1 MGKLGTGLFS
11 HPNLPI
17 LIVLFLNLRVATQ
30 ILILYDMNVFS
41 SLSNLLINQQ
51 FENLPVG
58 IAVVNNDYRILNSNP
73 AWNEFARSALDLDS
87 KTIRSGISL
96 ADLSNCRIEIIPLIN
111 QALKGETFNKAQ
123 VRIKT
128 AGVLTYWDL
137 NFSPLLEQD
146 IVVAVQ
152 MVTIDRTEQ
161 VIGRMV
167 LENEIEQQSKD
178 LITLLQVAKT
188 VGSSLSLEEVLRRI
202 LSEMVRVVEYDGCVI
217 YTLADNQLIVR
228 AVTGI
233 LQGTLTVGE
242 AFPVDNELDQQLLC
256 CDSAITIGDVEGD
269 EEPARLFR
277 TRWRN
282 PLPGVRAWMGI
293 NLSNQERTIGEM
305 VLVHGQPGYFD
316 QIKEDY
322 VLAIA
327 NQAAIALEN
336 ARLFQAETERLFES
350 ERRRRVAEGLQDIL
364 KALNSNMP
372 LNELLHVIVDQVEM
386 MMGADLTIRYK
397 IEDSNQIATVSCS
410 DFPTDL
416 ADRLS
421 EYKTFNMANT
431 LNKKLVNG
439 EYVIH
444 SDYPAIWK
452 EVLEKEI
459 NDEEPAVIEITRL
472 FAKYYQSGL
481 VFPVLVRGEYF
492 GSLRFC
498 YKTEKVFDD
507 ETLQLAALI
516 AEQTA
521 LAIENANLRA
531 DLQTTAVSAER
542 NRLARELHD
551 SVTQTLFSASLIAEV
566 LPRIWELNPQEGARR
581 VNEIRQLSRGA
592 LAEMR
597 TLLMELRP
605 NAIFEADPSELLRH
619 LVDAFSG
626 RTGVHVTYE
635 KEIDPAVVMSG
646 DQKLVIY
653 RITQEA
659 LNNISKHANAQQVLV
674 HFRVKPEKIVLL
686 IQDDGQG
693 FDLSSTPTDHFG
705 LSFMKERAEVIGAKC
720 TITSQ
725 VGEGTLVKVTIK
737 M

>member
-1 MGKLGTGLFS
+1 
-11 HPNLPI
+11 
-17 LIVLFLNLRVATQ
+17 
-30 ILILYDMNVFS
+30 MNVFS
-41 SLSNLLINQQ
+41 GLSNLLINQQ
-51 FENLPVG
+51 IENLPVG
-58 IAVVNNDYRILNSNP
+58 VVVVNGDYRILNSNP
-73 AWNEFARSALDLDS
+73 AWLEFARLALAVDPQA
-87 KTIRSGISL
+87 IQAGISL
-96 ADLSNCRIEIIPLIN
+96 GDLSLNAVFDVIPLLTR
-111 QALKGETFNKAQ
+111 ALKGEAFDKAQ
-123 VRIKT
+123 VRIKSG
-128 AGVLTYWDL
+128 GVVTYWDQ
-137 NFSPLLEQD
+137 NFSPLLENGE
-146 IVVAVQ
+146 VVAAQ
-152 MVTIDRTEQ
+152 MVVIDRTEQ
-161 VIGRMV
+161 VIGRII
-167 LENEIEQQSKD
+167 LENEVEQQSKD
-178 LITLLQVAKT
+178 LITLLQIAKT

-202 LSEMVRVVEYDGCVI
+202 LSEMSRVVAYDGCVI
-217 YTLADNQLIVR
+217 YTLTENLLVVR

-233 LQGTLTVGE
+233 LQGTLKLGE
-242 AFPVDNELDQQLLC
+242 KFPADNELDQRLLC

-269 EEPARLFR
+269 DESARLFR
-277 TRWRN
+277 TRWRS

-305 VLVHGQPGYFD
+305 VLVHAQPGYFA
-316 QIKEDY
+316 QVKEDY

-372 LNELLHVIVDQVEM
+372 LNELLHIIVDQVEL

-397 IEDSNQIATVSCS
+397 IEGSNQIATVSCS
-410 DFPTDL
+410 DFPIDL

-421 EYKTFNMANT
+421 EYKTFNLANT
-431 LNKKLVNG
+431 LNKKLING

-452 EVLEKEI
+452 EVLENES
-459 NDEEPAVIEITRL
+459 NDEEPLVIEITRL
-472 FAKYYQSGL
+472 FAKYYHSGL
-481 VFPVLVRGEYF
+481 VFPVLVLGEYF

-498 YKTEKVFDD
+498 YKTEKIFDD

-566 LPRIWELNPQEGARR
+566 LPRIWEVNPHEGARR
-581 VNEIRQLSRGA
+581 LNEIRQLSRGA

-605 NAIFEADPSELLRH
+605 NAIFEAEPSELLRH

-626 RTGVHVTYE
+626 RTGVQVTFE
-635 KEIDPAVVMSG
+635 KEIDPTVVMSG

-659 LNNISKHANAQQVLV
+659 LNNISKHASAQQVLL
-674 HFRVKPEKIVLL
+674 HFRVNYEKIVLI

-693 FDLSSTPTDHFG
+693 FDLSNTPTDHFG
-705 LSFMKERAEVIGAKC
+705 LSFMKERAEVIGASC
-720 TITSQ
+720 SITSQ
-725 VGEGTLVKVTIK
+725 VGEGTLIQVIIK
-737 M
+737 L